1 MEYRDIIQIPLE
13 NTDIRFSLLKEGKNV
28 LIVIGFNPSTAD
40 KDKKDPTMGSVLY
53 HAENNGYDG
62 FVMLNLYPLRSTS
75 PDKLPNEIDPVI
87 HQQNIKHI
95 NSILSKYPE
104 SDILLAYGNLV
115 HKRRY
120 TKHIA
125 NEIKSIL
132 KENKRRTLCLYKLKT
147 GNPKHPLRAYG
158 KITFQPYEL

>member
-1 MEYRDIIQIPLE
+1 MRII
-13 NTDIRFSLLKEGKNV
+13 
-28 LIVIGFNPSTAD
+28 
-40 KDKKDPTMGSVLY
+40 
-53 HAENNGYDG
+53 
-62 FVMLNLYPLRSTS
+62 
-75 PDKLPNEIDPVI
+75 
-87 HQQNIKHI
+87 I

-120 TKHIA
+120 TKEIA
-125 NEIKSIL
+125 NEIKSFL

>member
-1 MEYRDIIQIPLE
+1 MRFSQVMEYKNIIQIPPV
-13 NTDIRFSLLKEGKNV
+13 NTDIRLSLLKDGKNV

-87 HQQNIKHI
+87 HQQNIEHI
-95 NSILSKYPE
+95 NSK
-104 SDILLAYGNLV
+104 
-115 HKRRY
+115 
-120 TKHIA
+120 
-125 NEIKSIL
+125 
-132 KENKRRTLCLYKLKT
+132 
-147 GNPKHPLRAYG
+147 
-158 KITFQPYEL
+158 

>member
-1 MEYRDIIQIPLE
+1 MEYKNIIQTPPV
-13 NTDIRFSLLKEGKNV
+13 NTDIRLSLLKDGKNV

-87 HQQNIKHI
+87 HQQNIEHI

-120 TKHIA
+120 TKDIA
-125 NEIKSIL
+125 NEIKGIL
-132 KENKRRTLCLYKLKT
+132 KEKNRRTLCPYKLKS
-147 GNPKHPLRAYG
+147 GHPKHPLRAFG
-158 KITFQPYEL
+158 KIIFQHYEL